1 MVSFIS
7 DKDESPIPSTVL
19 RTGSIFPLGG
29 ERGRRLRVLGVMGR
43 PEQLAEAAERYRGAL
58 VEGDARLARVVVDE
72 ALGRGISRAEIYL
85 DVLAPA
91 QVRMGELWHEGRINV
106 ADEHLATTI
115 TMEMMDRLRAGMRP
129 SPGHGARAVVTPVE
143 GDQHWTG
150 ARMIADF
157 LLMDGW
163 EVYFLSEGTPAADL
177 AAFARQRRVDLVALS
192 CTLSDLLPKAAA
204 AAEALRAGGPPCPKT
219 LVGGAAVDG
228 AGAGTLGCDAVAA
241 NGLEAVS
248 EARRLVG
255 LAARKLTLEEQLHV
269 MGRRIH
275 GIRTS
280 SGMTQRELAEASGL
294 DRTYIS
300 LVEHGR
306 QNLSVGAVLRIAQ
319 ALDVPIGDLLE
330 PGGQEV

>member
-1 MVSFIS
+1 M
-7 DKDESPIPSTVL
+7 D
-19 RTGSIFPLGG
+19 RA
-29 ERGRRLRVLGVMGR
+29 
-43 PEQLAEAAERYRGAL
+43 EQLAEAAERYCAAL
-58 VEGDARLARVVVDE
+58 IDGDSRLARAAIDG
-72 ALGRGISRAEIYL
+72 ALDRGISRAEIYM
-85 DVLAPA
+85 DVLTPA
-91 QVRMGELWHEGRINV
+91 QVRVGELWHEGRINV

-115 TMEMMDRLRAGMRP
+115 TMEMMDHLRAGMRS
-129 SPGHGARAVVTPVE
+129 SPGAGARAVVTPVE
-143 GDQHWTG
+143 GDQHTLG

-157 LLMDGW
+157 LVMDGW

-192 CTLSDLLPKAAA
+192 CSLPDLLPNAAA
-204 AAEALRAGGPPCPKT
+204 AAEALRAGGPPCPRT
-219 LVGGAAVDG
+219 LVGGSAVEFAG
-228 AGAGTLGCDAVAA
+228 EGAGTLGCDGVAA

-255 LAARKLTLEEQLHV
+255 LSARKLTLEEQLHV

-300 LVEHGR
+300 LAEHGR
-306 QNLSVGAVLRIAQ
+306 QNLSVGAVLKIAH